1 MSDIIIGRPQKGQ
14 KTPGSGRQKG
24 VTNGDTAKLRA
35 LILGALD
42 DVGGQEYL
50 ATQAVEQPVAFLGL
64 IGKVLP
70 KEVAQQIDLT
80 SSLKSI
86 TIINA
91 EDLVNK

>member
-1 MSDIIIGRPQKGQ
+1 MNEIIGRPQKGQ

-50 ATQAVEQPVAFLGL
+50 ATQAIEQPVAFLGL

-70 KEVAQQIDLT
+70 KEVNQTVEMVDKATMLKNLAE
-80 SSLKSI
+80 SLPK
-86 TIINA
+86 
-91 EDLVNK
+91 